1 MAEPTH
7 PASSASSAGC
17 HPRMSTTR
25 RPSWRTVTPVLAVA
39 VFGLAACSNSQESSD
54 VKGTTPP
61 VWTGSSAPPAGEHGT
76 EHGSANAE
84 SGVKVELKDAAGNSV
99 GTANIVKD
107 GAHLQFT
114 IEAHGLRE
122 GFHGLHI
129 HQIGKCEKDSVAP
142 TGGPAG
148 DFLSAGGHL
157 QVGNANTHPASGDLT
172 SLEVR
177 SDGTA
182 KLVTTTDAVTLDDIK
197 GRALMIHADS
207 DNFGN
212 IPNRY
217 VRADGVAGPD
227 ETTLATG
234 DAGGRIACGVIQ

>member
-1 MAEPTH
+1 MAP
-7 PASSASSAGC
+7 
-17 HPRMSTTR
+17 STTH
-25 RPSWRTVTPVLAVA
+25 RPSWRSVTPVLAVA
-39 VFGLAACSNSQESSD
+39 VFGLAACSNSQQSSD
-54 VKGTTPP
+54 VRGTTPP
-61 VWTGSSAPPAGEHGT
+61 VWTGASAPAASAAGT
-76 EHGSANAE
+76 ETGAPNANP
-84 SGVKVELKDAAGNSV
+84 GVKVDLKDPAGASV
-99 GTANIVKD
+99 AVANITKD
-107 GAHLQFT
+107 GNHLQLS
-114 IEAHGLRE
+114 IEAHGLRP

-129 HQIGKCEKDSVAP
+129 HQFGKCEPNSVAP

-157 QVGNANTHPASGDLT
+157 QVGSANAHPSSGDLT

-177 SDGTA
+177 ADGSA

-197 GRALMIHADS
+197 GKALMIHADA

-227 ETTLATG
+227 DTTLATG

>member
-1 MAEPTH
+1 MAP
-7 PASSASSAGC
+7 
-17 HPRMSTTR
+17 STTR

-39 VFGLAACSNSQESSD
+39 VFGLAACSNSQKSSE

-61 VWTGSSAPPAGEHGT
+61 VWTGSAAPGGGSGT
-76 EHGSANAE
+76 AN
-84 SGVKVELKDAAGNSV
+84 SGVKVELKDGPGAVIGS
-99 GTANIVKD
+99 ANFVKD
-107 GAHLQFT
+107 GNHLQLT
-114 IEAHGLRE
+114 VEANGLRP

-129 HQIGKCEKDSVAP
+129 HQVGKCEANSVAP
-142 TGGPAG
+142 AGGPAG

-157 QVGNANTHPASGDLT
+157 QLGSANTHPASGDLT

-177 SDGTA
+177 GDGSA

-197 GRALMIHADS
+197 GKALIIHSDA
-207 DNFGN
+207 DNFAN

-227 ETTLATG
+227 EMTMATG
-234 DAGGRIACGVIQ
+234 DAGSRVACGVIQ

>member
-1 MAEPTH
+1 MAP
-7 PASSASSAGC
+7 
-17 HPRMSTTR
+17 STTR

-61 VWTGSSAPPAGEHGT
+61 VWTGAAAPPSADFGEQ
-76 EHGSANAE
+76 HGSDSTNPGA
-84 SGVKVELKDAAGNSV
+84 KVDLKDPSGKSV
-99 GTANIVKD
+99 ATATITASGD
-107 GAHLQFT
+107 HLQVQV
-114 IEAHGLRE
+114 EANGLRP

-129 HQIGKCEKDSVAP
+129 HSVGKCEANSVAP
-142 TGGPAG
+142 TGGGAG

-157 QVGNANTHPASGDLT
+157 QVGSANSHPASGDLT

-177 SDGTA
+177 SDGMGT
-182 KLVTTTDAVTLDDIK
+182 LVTTTDSVTLADIK
-197 GRALMIHADS
+197 GKALIIHADA

-227 ETTLATG
+227 DTTLATG
-234 DAGGRIACGVIQ
+234 DAGGRVACGVIA

>member
-1 MAEPTH
+1 MAP
-7 PASSASSAGC
+7 
-17 HPRMSTTR
+17 STTL

-54 VKGTTPP
+54 VQGTTPP
-61 VWTGSSAPPAGEHGT
+61 VWTGASAPAASESGT
-76 EHGSANAE
+76 ETGAPNANT
-84 SGVKVELKDAAGNSV
+84 GVKVDLKDPAGSAV
-99 GTANIVKD
+99 AVANITKD
-107 GAHLQFT
+107 GNHLQVS
-114 IEAHGLRE
+114 IEAHGLRP

-129 HQIGKCEKDSVAP
+129 HQVGKCEPNSVAP

-157 QVGNANTHPASGDLT
+157 QVGSANAHPASGDLT

-177 SDGTA
+177 ADGTA
-182 KLVTTTDAVTLDDIK
+182 KLVTTTDAVTLEDIK
-197 GRALMIHADS
+197 GKALMIHADA

-227 ETTLATG
+227 DTTLATG